1 MSANDRWAWA
11 EIDLSALSDNVKAL
25 VKQAGQ
31 AELWATVKAN
41 GYGHGAV
48 EVAQTALSAGAR
60 GLCVALADEAHQLRQ
75 AKIVAPVL
83 IVSEQPETQH
93 EQMLRD
99 DVAATL
105 YNEATISSYAATAE
119 RLGVVGRVH
128 LKIDTGMHRVGAP
141 IEDALARAMQINNS
155 KSLTLEGVYT
165 HFAAADLPEHS
176 ATDLQSRKFA
186 EVIKVLEQN
195 SLRPKYVHTAN
206 SSAAIRELDT
216 RSDTGIGVARVGI
229 AIYGIAP
236 SNELESQV
244 ATLKPVMS
252 IHARVSHIQRLK
264 AGEGISYGLRGQ
276 LECDATIAT
285 LPIGYADG
293 IPRRLWSVGGEV
305 LICGKRCPIIGV
317 VTMDQLMVN
326 CADLPVKIGDQAVLL
341 GTQGTETITANQIA
355 ARLETIGYEIV
366 CGINARVPRRYF
378 DAKK

>member
-1 MSANDRWAWA
+1 MSASDRWAWA
-11 EIDLSALSDNVKAL
+11 EIDLSALSDNVKTL

-48 EVAQTALSAGAR
+48 AVARTALSAGAR
-60 GLCVALADEAHQLRQ
+60 GLCVALANEAHELRQ
-75 AKIVAPVL
+75 AKIAAPIL

-141 IEDALARAMQINNS
+141 IEDALSRAKQINS
-155 KSLTLEGVYT
+155 LQSLTLEGVYT
-165 HFAAADLPEHS
+165 HFAAADLPEHAQTS
-176 ATDLQSRKFA
+176 VQLQKFR
-186 EVIKVLEQN
+186 ESVQLLGQN
-195 SLRPKYVHTAN
+195 SLRPKYIHIAN
-206 SSAAIRELDT
+206 SSAAIRGIDT
-216 RSDTGIGVARVGI
+216 GSDTGVGIARVGI

-236 SNELESQV
+236 SNELESHV

-252 IHARVSHIQRLK
+252 IHARVSHLQRLK
-264 AGEGISYGLRGQ
+264 AGEGVSYGLRVK
-276 LECDATIAT
+276 LERDATIAT

-305 LICGKRCPIIGV
+305 LIGGKRCPIIGV

-326 CADLPVKIGDQAVLL
+326 CADLQVKIGDQAVLL
-341 GTQGTETITANQIA
+341 GSQGTEAITANEIS

-366 CGINARVPRRYF
+366 CGINPRVPRRYI